1 MHRLM
6 GLSIASY
13 RVVIRPPEPIGYRYR
28 TDSPVPTYQPSAT
41 VLRSRGTKRE
51 CESAVNS
58 KRPVNLDLGKFHF
71 PLPAITSILH
81 RISGI
86 IIFVGVA
93 FLMYGLDLSLSGEDG
108 FNRVNEL
115 LDSFLAKLIIWG
127 ILSALLY
134 HLVAGIKHLLM
145 DAGIGEELESGRLAA
160 KATIVVSVVLIVLAG
175 VWVWA

>member
-1 MHRLM
+1 M
-6 GLSIASY
+6 
-13 RVVIRPPEPIGYRYR
+13 
-28 TDSPVPTYQPSAT
+28 
-41 VLRSRGTKRE
+41 
-51 CESAVNS
+51 NS

-145 DAGIGEELESGRLAA
+145 DAGIAEELESGRLAA
-160 KATIVVSVVLIVLAG
+160 KITLVVSIVLIILAG
-175 VWVWA
+175 VWGWA

>member
-1 MHRLM
+1 M
-6 GLSIASY
+6 
-13 RVVIRPPEPIGYRYR
+13 VILHTNHP
-28 TDSPVPTYQPSAT
+28 
-41 VLRSRGTKRE
+41 LRSVRKSGATRE

-86 IIFVGVA
+86 ILFVGVA
-93 FLMYGLDLSLSGEDG
+93 FLLYGLDMSLSGEEG

-145 DAGIGEELESGRLAA
+145 DMGIGEELKSGRLAA
-160 KATIVVSVVLIVLAG
+160 KLTLVISVILIVLAG
-175 VWVWA
+175 VWVWL

>member
-1 MHRLM
+1 
-6 GLSIASY
+6 
-13 RVVIRPPEPIGYRYR
+13 
-28 TDSPVPTYQPSAT
+28 
-41 VLRSRGTKRE
+41 
-51 CESAVNS
+51 VNS

-134 HLVAGIKHLLM
+134 HLVAGVKHLLM
-145 DAGIGEELESGRLAA
+145 DAGIAEELESGRLAA
-160 KATIVVSVVLIVLAG
+160 KITLVVSIVLIILAG

>member
-1 MHRLM
+1 M
-6 GLSIASY
+6 
-13 RVVIRPPEPIGYRYR
+13 
-28 TDSPVPTYQPSAT
+28 
-41 VLRSRGTKRE
+41 
-51 CESAVNS
+51 NS

-81 RISGI
+81 RISGVI
-86 IIFVGVA
+86 LFVGIA
-93 FLMYGLDLSLSGEDG
+93 FLLYGLDVSLSGEAG

-145 DAGIGEELESGRLAA
+145 DMGIGEELHSGRLAA
-160 KATIVVSVVLIVLAG
+160 KLTVVISVILIILAG
-175 VWVWA
+175 VWVWQ

>member
-1 MHRLM
+1 M
-6 GLSIASY
+6 
-13 RVVIRPPEPIGYRYR
+13 VILHTNHP
-28 TDSPVPTYQPSAT
+28 
-41 VLRSRGTKRE
+41 LRSVRKSGATRE

-81 RISGI
+81 RISGVI
-86 IIFVGVA
+86 LFIGVA
-93 FLMYGLDLSLSGEDG
+93 FLLYGLDLSLSGEEG
-108 FNRVNEL
+108 FARVNEL

-145 DAGIGEELESGRLAA
+145 DMGIGEELKSGRLAA
-160 KATIVVSVVLIVLAG
+160 KLTLVISVILIVLAG
-175 VWVWA
+175 VWVWL

>member
-1 MHRLM
+1 MNLSACF
-6 GLSIASY
+6 SIASY
-13 RVVIRPPEPIGYRYR
+13 RVTIRPPEPIGYRFR
-28 TDSPVPTYQPSAT
+28 IDAPIPTYQPSAS
-41 VLRSRGTKRE
+41 VFRYCGTKRE

-93 FLMYGLDLSLSGEDG
+93 FLLYGLDLSLSGEDG
-108 FNRVNEL
+108 FARVSEL

-145 DAGIGEELESGRLAA
+145 DMGIAEELESGRLAA
-160 KATIVVSVVLIVLAG
+160 KITVVVSIVLIILAG
-175 VWVWA
+175 VWVW

>member
-1 MHRLM
+1 M
-6 GLSIASY
+6 
-13 RVVIRPPEPIGYRYR
+13 
-28 TDSPVPTYQPSAT
+28 
-41 VLRSRGTKRE
+41 
-51 CESAVNS
+51 NS

-115 LDSFLAKLIIWG
+115 LDSFLAKLITWG
-127 ILSALLY
+127 IMSALLY

-145 DAGIGEELESGRLAA
+145 DAGVGEELESGRLAA
-160 KATIVVSVVLIVLAG
+160 KITLVVSIVLIILAG